1 VRNRFKALLA
11 VVALGSLVPTAV
23 CLHAQEPDT
32 ARSAFG
38 ACAVC
43 HSIDGSVGIGPTL
56 KGVVGRK
63 SGMVPGFR
71 YSRAMRTAGVTWDAA
86 TLDRYLADPQS
97 VVPGNVMPFSGV
109 PDSDERARIIAYLI
123 SLR

>member
-1 VRNRFKALLA
+1 MRGQFKSLLA
-11 VVALGSLVPTAV
+11 FALGTLVPATA
-23 CLHAQEPDT
+23 CLHAQEPDS
-32 ARSAFG
+32 AGSAFG

-43 HSIDGSVGIGPTL
+43 HSIDGSAGTGPTL

-63 SGMVPGFR
+63 SGSVPGFR
-71 YSRAMRTAGVTWDAA
+71 YSRGMKNAGVSWDAD

-109 PDSDERARIIAYLI
+109 KDRDERARIIAYLI